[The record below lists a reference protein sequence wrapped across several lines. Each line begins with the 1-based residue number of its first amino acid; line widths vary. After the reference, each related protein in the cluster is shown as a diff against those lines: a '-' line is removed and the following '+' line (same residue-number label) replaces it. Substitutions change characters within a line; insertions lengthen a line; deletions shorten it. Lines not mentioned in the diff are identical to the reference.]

1 VKFRNYI
8 IFILNLLQPA
18 ESTAPATR
26 IEAESIL
33 SDISTFSTKG
43 YTQEADSLAR
53 KITNQL
59 FTIDRTLNPG
69 EVNAHLGTELYY
81 AFNTQWGTGRTRNH
95 RIAYDFLSKLDNSVS
110 RSTAQ
115 KETLTAVAALSFAAQ
130 EYFWNDKSTLNDLKS
145 RVKREFRYGLFKKS
159 GHKLNISNL
168 VFLDEENIDRI
179 VSEQISEDLREKLK
193 TLMLGF
199 KAKTLGQTYAEIA
212 DNLTAKL
219 AAGGITRLL
228 VNLPPAIREIFS
240 LPENIDFKSAPS
252 AGDGMCGEN
261 SLFIQT
267 DGAVSGISESNARY
281 KIERAI
287 LDQAIDQEARRLYLL
302 ASPNSSSSEKF
313 LEVVEAYLSSAA
325 EPHES
330 EIRAAIEAYKEKE
343 AQLDLRRRTSTN
355 QQIRALITNTKEALT
370 TILEQFRDELA
381 KEENLHL
388 WTGNGVDAYKDQIS
402 RDFNNIIEELLALE
416 SLRINPELEA
426 LISPIREG
434 ISRDTNAPREQRKLA
449 FAKINKLV
457 GATLRPFIDAN
468 ILPGKESTKAF
479 NIDKL
484 CEEGNERYSFLTGLC
499 APICRLLSPTSAIA
513 VSTETIIENGVT
525 NIREEKESTILEI
538 EHTLTM
544 ERIAILGRFTTL
556 PPVFSPDTLRDEMHK
571 IALKPGELSGWLPC
585 DAIYVQLWA
594 IINNLNIF
602 VFSSG
607 EAHGRSKLDL
617 ITRLADQPYTQE
629 TTTYP
634 ENTTGKHLATVILTS
649 PTSKNMF
656 LSKSSGHYD
665 KFIALG
671 DYAAIASAT
680 RHMAWNA
687 DPLNPSYGLGRKK
700 S

>member
-1 VKFRNYI
+1 MKFKNYI
-8 IFILNLLQPA
+8 TLFFLLNLIQPV
-18 ESTAPATR
+18 ESSAIT
-26 IEAESIL
+26 ISVEEEA
-33 SDISTFSTKG
+33 ISSEINAFFSKG

-59 FTIDRTLNPG
+59 FTIDRALTVN
-69 EVNAHLGTELYY
+69 EINAHLSTELYY
-81 AFNTQWGTGRTRNH
+81 AFNTQWSTGKTRNH
-95 RIAYDFLSKLDNSVS
+95 RITYDFLSKLDNGVS
-110 RSTAQ
+110 RSSAQ
-115 KETLTAVAALSFAAQ
+115 KEILTAITALSFAAQ
-130 EYFWNDKSTLNDLKS
+130 EYFWNEKSTLNDLRS
-145 RVKREFRYGLFKKS
+145 RAKREFRYGLFKKA

-179 VSEQISEDLREKLK
+179 VNEQISEDLREKLNA
-193 TLMLGF
+193 LMIGF
-199 KAKTLGQTYAEIA
+199 KAKSLGQTYAEIA
-212 DNLTAKL
+212 DSLSAKL

-228 VNLPPAIREIFS
+228 VNLASAIREIFS
-240 LPENIDFKSAPS
+240 LPENIEFKSAPS

-267 DGAVSGISESNARY
+267 DGAVGGISENNARY

-313 LEVVEAYLSSAA
+313 LEVVEAYLNSAA
-325 EPHES
+325 ETHEA
-330 EIRAAIEAYKEKE
+330 EIRASIEAYKERE
-343 AQLDLRRRTSTN
+343 AQLDLRRKISTN

-370 TILEQFRDELA
+370 TVLEQFRDELA

-434 ISRDTNAPREQRKLA
+434 IFRDTNAPREQRKLA

-457 GATLRPFIDAN
+457 GVTLRPFIDAN

-513 VSTETIIENGVT
+513 VSTEAIIENEVT
-525 NIREEKESTILEI
+525 SIREEKEATILEI

-544 ERIAILGRFTTL
+544 ERIAILERLATL
-556 PPVFSPDTLRDEMHK
+556 PPIFSPDTLRDEMHK

-585 DAIYVQLWA
+585 DAIYTQLWA

-607 EAHGRSKLDL
+607 ETHGRSKLDL
-617 ITRLADQPYTQE
+617 MIRLADKPYTQE

-634 ENTTGKHLATVILTS
+634 VNTTGKHLATVILTS
-649 PTSKNMF
+649 PTAKNIF
-656 LSKSSGHYD
+656 LDKSSAHYD

-671 DYAAIASAT
+671 DYAVIARAT
-680 RHMAWNA
+680 RHTAWSA
-687 DPLNPSYGLGRKK
+687 DPLKYSSYPMD
-700 S
+700 

>member
-1 VKFRNYI
+1 MKFKNYI
-8 IFILNLLQPA
+8 TLVFLLNLMQPV
-18 ESTAPATR
+18 ESSAIT
-26 IEAESIL
+26 
-33 SDISTFSTKG
+33 ISVEEEPISSEISAFFSKG

-59 FTIDRTLNPG
+59 FIIDRALTVN
-69 EVNAHLGTELYY
+69 EINAHLSTELYY
-81 AFNTQWGTGRTRNH
+81 AFNTQWGTGKTRNH
-95 RIAYDFLSKLDNSVS
+95 RITYDFLSKLDNSVS
-110 RSTAQ
+110 RSSAQ
-115 KETLTAVAALSFAAQ
+115 KEILTAITALSFAAQ
-130 EYFWNDKSTLNDLKS
+130 EYFWNEKSTLNDLRS
-145 RVKREFRYGLFKKS
+145 RAKREFRYGLFKKA

-179 VSEQISEDLREKLK
+179 VNEQITEDLREKLN

-199 KAKTLGQTYAEIA
+199 KAKILGQTYAEIA
-212 DNLTAKL
+212 DSLAAKL

-228 VNLPPAIREIFS
+228 VNLAPAIREIFS
-240 LPENIDFKSAPS
+240 LPENIEFKPAPS

-267 DGAVSGISESNARY
+267 DGAVGGISENNARY

-302 ASPNSSSSEKF
+302 ASPNSSSSGKF
-313 LEVVEAYLSSAA
+313 LEVVEAYLNSAA
-325 EPHES
+325 EPHET
-330 EIRAAIEAYKEKE
+330 EIRASIEAYKERE
-343 AQLDLRRRTSTN
+343 AQLDLRRKISTN

-370 TILEQFRDELA
+370 TVLEQFRDELA

-434 ISRDTNAPREQRKLA
+434 IFRDTNAPREQRKLA

-457 GATLRPFIDAN
+457 GVTLRPFIDAN

-513 VSTETIIENGVT
+513 VSTEAIIENEVT
-525 NIREEKESTILEI
+525 SIREEKEATILEI

-544 ERIAILGRFTTL
+544 ERIAILERLTTL
-556 PPVFSPDTLRDEMHK
+556 PPIFSPDTLRDEMHK

-585 DAIYVQLWA
+585 DAIYTQLWA

-607 EAHGRSKLDL
+607 ETHGRSKLDL
-617 ITRLADQPYTQE
+617 MIRLADKPYAQE

-634 ENTTGKHLATVILTS
+634 VNTTGKYLATVILTS
-649 PTSKNMF
+649 PTAKNIF
-656 LSKSSGHYD
+656 LDKSSGHYD

-671 DYAAIASAT
+671 DYAAIARAT
-680 RHMAWNA
+680 RHTAWSA
-687 DPLNPSYGLGRKK
+687 DPLKYSSYPID
-700 S
+700 

>member
-1 VKFRNYI
+1 MKFKNYI
-8 IFILNLLQPA
+8 TLFFLLNLIQPV
-18 ESTAPATR
+18 ESSAIT
-26 IEAESIL
+26 ISVEEEA
-33 SDISTFSTKG
+33 ISSEINAFFSKG

-59 FTIDRTLNPG
+59 FTIDRALTVN
-69 EVNAHLGTELYY
+69 EINAHLSTELYY
-81 AFNTQWGTGRTRNH
+81 AFNTQWSTGKTRNH
-95 RIAYDFLSKLDNSVS
+95 RITYDFLIKLDNSVS
-110 RSTAQ
+110 RSSAQ
-115 KETLTAVAALSFAAQ
+115 KEILTAITALSFAAQ
-130 EYFWNDKSTLNDLKS
+130 EYFWNEKSTLNDLRS
-145 RVKREFRYGLFKKS
+145 RAKREFRYGLFKKA

-179 VSEQISEDLREKLK
+179 VNEQISEDLREKLNA
-193 TLMLGF
+193 LMIGF
-199 KAKTLGQTYAEIA
+199 KAKSLGQTYAEIA
-212 DNLTAKL
+212 DSLSAKL

-228 VNLPPAIREIFS
+228 VNLAPAIREIFS
-240 LPENIDFKSAPS
+240 LPENIEFKSAPS

-267 DGAVSGISESNARY
+267 DGAVGGISENNARY

-313 LEVVEAYLSSAA
+313 LEVVEAYLNSAV
-325 EPHES
+325 EPHEA
-330 EIRAAIEAYKEKE
+330 EIRASIEAYKERE
-343 AQLDLRRRTSTN
+343 AQLDLRRKISTN

-370 TILEQFRDELA
+370 TVLEQFRDELA

-434 ISRDTNAPREQRKLA
+434 IFRDTNAPREQRKLA

-457 GATLRPFIDAN
+457 GVTLRPFIDAN

-513 VSTETIIENGVT
+513 VSTEAIIENEVT
-525 NIREEKESTILEI
+525 SIREEKEATILEI

-544 ERIAILGRFTTL
+544 ERIAILERLATL
-556 PPVFSPDTLRDEMHK
+556 PPIFSPDTLRDEMHK

-585 DAIYVQLWA
+585 DAIYTQLWA

-607 EAHGRSKLDL
+607 ETHGRSKLDL
-617 ITRLADQPYTQE
+617 MIRLADKPYTQE

-634 ENTTGKHLATVILTS
+634 VNTTGKHLATVILTS
-649 PTSKNMF
+649 PTAKNIF
-656 LSKSSGHYD
+656 LDKSSAHYD

-671 DYAAIASAT
+671 DYAAIARAT
-680 RHMAWNA
+680 RHTAWSA
-687 DPLNPSYGLGRKK
+687 DPLKYSSYPMD
-700 S
+700 